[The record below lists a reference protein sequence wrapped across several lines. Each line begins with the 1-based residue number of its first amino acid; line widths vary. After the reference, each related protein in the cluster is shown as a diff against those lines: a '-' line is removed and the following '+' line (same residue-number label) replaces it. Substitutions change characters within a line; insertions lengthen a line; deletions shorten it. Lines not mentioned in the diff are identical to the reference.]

1 KHTFYQRQS
10 VDEIAEALGIS
21 RRHFTQLFRDVTGKS
36 WLSVLQLHR
45 LNHARRLLRD
55 SDRSITSIG
64 YESGFEDITTFYR
77 AFKAAEGISP
87 LSWRNKR

>member
-1 KHTFYQRQS
+1 
-10 VDEIAEALGIS
+10 VNEVADALGIS
-21 RRHFTQLFRDVTGKS
+21 RRHFTQLFRKITGKS
-36 WLSVLQLHR
+36 WLTVVQQHR

-77 AFKAAEGISP
+77 AFKAAEGMSP